1 MAEWQ
6 PRVTP
11 ETKAALS
18 RLGPYDVPH
27 GGMLAWANTRGFGCP
42 WWPLGLTFIAH
53 PKAADADYRR
63 LLDAWRQACGQQE
76 KLRAVI
82 RDAVRNKGMRA
93 SVFATDIAALD
104 GIVDDQ
110 IRGCHFILTNAGVG
124 QVKVEIEVGLA
135 WDGEDFVRINLVT
148 DDERLSWSFE

>member
-18 RLGPYDVPH
+18 RLGPYNVAH
-27 GGMLAWANTRGFGCP
+27 GCMLMWANTRGFRCSWRP
-42 WWPLGLTFIAH
+42 VGLTFVAH

-63 LLDAWRQACGQQE
+63 LLNAWQQACEQQE
-76 KLRAVI
+76 KVLAVI
-82 RDAVRNKGMRA
+82 RDAVRNKGKRA
-93 SVFATDIAALD
+93 AVFAADVAASD

-110 IRGCHFILTNAGVG
+110 IRGCEFVLTNGGGV
-124 QVKVEIEVGLA
+124 QVRVEGEVGVA
-135 WDGEDFVRINLVT
+135 WDGEDIVRINLVT